1 MNLLLSTYDQGVILE
16 DVNLEY
22 FVESSVR
29 SDWISLSSVC
39 GLFTGRLI
47 VFSMVLALS
56 ILRVRIYVD
65 EDGGLGD
72 VLLVITDT
80 STISQSC
87 VEVVSVENDESSID
101 VESESSRDDS
111 GSFEFSLLQSLEVLS
126 LFARCDVHLADASL
140 AVR

>member
-1 MNLLLSTYDQGVILE
+1 M
-16 DVNLEY
+16 NLEY

-101 VESESSRDDS
+101 VERESSRDDS